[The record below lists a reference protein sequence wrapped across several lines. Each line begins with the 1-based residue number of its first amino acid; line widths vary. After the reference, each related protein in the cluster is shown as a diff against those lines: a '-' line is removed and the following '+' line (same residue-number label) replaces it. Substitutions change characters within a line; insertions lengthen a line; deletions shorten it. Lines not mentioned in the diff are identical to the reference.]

1 MRILLVEDNRDL
13 ASWLDKA
20 LRQAHYAVDTVYN
33 GEDADHALRVAD
45 YALVILDLSLP
56 KMDGMTVLR
65 RLRKSG
71 STVPVIILTAN
82 ASLGGR
88 VAGLDEGAD
97 DYLAKPFEIAELEA
111 RIRAQLRRGHNRA
124 NPEIELGELLFDGRT
139 RQFFL
144 SGKLM
149 SLTPREHAV
158 LEHLI
163 FKAGTTVSKTV
174 LCESVFGF
182 NDLADANAIEIYVHR
197 VRKKLEGS
205 SVKIATLRGMGYLLR
220 HGE

>member
-1 MRILLVEDNRDL
+1 MKMNKFL
-13 ASWLDKA
+13 ALIISLCLA
-20 LRQAHYAVDTVYN
+20 MTS
-33 GEDADHALRVAD
+33 VAF
-45 YALVILDLSLP
+45 
-56 KMDGMTVLR
+56 MET
-65 RLRKSG
+65 
-71 STVPVIILTAN
+71 
-82 ASLGGR
+82 
-88 VAGLDEGAD
+88 AD
-97 DYLAKPFEIAELEA
+97 DPEIIEIEEAIVAEEIEPTVA
-111 RIRAQLRRGHNRA
+111 EVD
-124 NPEIELGELLFDGRT
+124 EIELGELLFDGRT